1 NEEKTNNKQTVKVER
16 KNQKYKAS
24 IKTQSEKV
32 ADAQL
37 TVDGRLFTIRYT
49 PENTKEPINVQ
60 GYISHDT
67 PKRLIGKN
75 FHKDGTTSN
84 WSAKQVE
91 NATAKTDT
99 KAKDSKTPEIEKVL
113 YPFVAYGNEEL
124 PEVQDVLFKNVTAWT
139 NEEEGIL
146 ENVDVHI
153 RNGKIH
159 AIGENLSARGKTKV
173 IDGT

>member
-1 NEEKTNNKQTVKVER
+1 QPSFDNGSNILENWVEGNRYVLQESPEVNLLGTYEIANNNLTLEVEGTT
-16 KNQKYKAS
+16 QKYKARQ
-24 IKTQSEKV
+24 KRQSEKV

-37 TVDGRLFTIRYT
+37 TVDGRIFTIRYT

-99 KAKDSKTPEIEKVL
+99 KAKDSKTPEI
-113 YPFVAYGNEEL
+113 G
-124 PEVQDVLFKNVTAWT
+124 
-139 NEEEGIL
+139 
-146 ENVDVHI
+146 
-153 RNGKIH
+153 
-159 AIGENLSARGKTKV
+159 
-173 IDGT
+173 